1 LLGWTKALTVYYGI
15 NKAVLPLKMNLAV
28 SEGKLMKA
36 TKKLDEAQVK
46 LGVKEKELGDARKI
60 YENQMSKRQVVVDE
74 ANRCKRKMTLA
85 SDLINGLAGE
95 KERWTEQSETFK
107 SQIIR
112 LTGDVVLCTG
122 FLSYTGPFNQEYRT
136 ILTTS
141 WKAELKKRR
150 IPSSAE
156 LNLINMLIE
165 PHIVR
170 ILHNIYVL
178 MYATPRHLSNS
189 D

>member
-1 LLGWTKALTVYYGI
+1 MCGNVAGLLGWTRALTAYYGI

-36 TKKLDEAQVK
+36 TKKLDDAQGK
-46 LGVKEKELGDARKI
+46 LSIKEKELGDARKI
-60 YENQMSKRQVVVDE
+60 YDAQMTKRQVVVDE

-85 SDLINGLAGE
+85 SDLINGLGGE

-107 SQIIR
+107 SSIIR
-112 LTGDVVLCTG
+112 LTGDVVLCAG
-122 FLSYTGPFNQEYRT
+122 FLAYTGPFNSEYRN

-141 WKAELKKRR
+141 WKAELRKRR
-150 IPSSAE
+150 IPTSAD
-156 LNLINMLIE
+156 LNLISMLIE
-165 PHIVR
+165 PHIVSR
-170 ILHNIYVL
+170 
-178 MYATPRHLSNS
+178 